1 MSIFSYTGTGRKF
14 YSSPYFIYAVGLA
27 LLALSSYLCLFYG
40 GPVNNFVD
48 KETASLVIREIR
60 FPKLIASIL
69 AGGALSLAGF
79 VFQGV
84 LRNPLS
90 DPYILG
96 VSSGAA
102 LGTALYVVLAGG
114 MFGIL
119 GAKIFS
125 FVGALFAVSL
135 LIFIYRLMSKNTSA
149 MILAGV
155 GISLFFSS
163 IITFI
168 MSNIEGSRLLYL
180 SSWLI
185 GSVSNPELNELY
197 FLFFILAIGFIILF
211 IYSDVLDVIKFGD
224 DFSVSSGVN
233 IKLYMT
239 LFIVTASMLT
249 AATVSICGTL
259 GFIGLVV
266 PHMTKLV
273 LNHRTRYLLPA
284 IFIFGASFLTL
295 CTFVAGFF
303 STGFDIPSGA
313 VSSFI
318 GAPVLLYL
326 LYRRY
331 NAKNL

>member
-1 MSIFSYTGTGRKF
+1 MIRFSYTGTGRKF
-14 YSSPYFIYAVGLA
+14 YSSPYFIYAVALV
-27 LLALSSYLCLFYG
+27 LLAISSYLCLFYG
-40 GPVNNFVD
+40 GPVNFTD
-48 KETASLVIREIR
+48 KETSSLIIKEIR
-60 FPKLIASIL
+60 YPKLIASIF

-79 VFQGV
+79 VFQTV
-84 LRNPLS
+84 LRNPLA

-114 MFGIL
+114 VFGLL

-125 FVGALFAVSL
+125 FAGALLAVSIL
-135 LIFIYRLMSKNTSA
+135 LFIYRLMSKNTSA
-149 MILAGV
+149 MVLAGV

-185 GSVSNPELNELY
+185 GSVSNPQINELY
-197 FLFFILAIGFIILF
+197 FLGFVLLIGFIVLF
-211 IYSDVLDVIKFGD
+211 IFSDVLDVIKFGD
-224 DFSVSSGVN
+224 DFAVSSGVN

-239 LFIVTASMLT
+239 VFIITASLLT
-249 AATVSICGTL
+249 AATVSVCGTL

-266 PHMTKLV
+266 PHITKLT
-273 LNHRTRYLLPA
+273 LNTRTKFLLPA
-284 IFIFGASFLTL
+284 IFIFGASFLTF

-331 NAKNL
+331 NAKNM